1 MATIKQVSELAGVS
15 LATVSRVIND
25 TDQVKPATRAK
36 VEDAM
41 KKLGYRPNFIA
52 QSLASNKSNTV
63 GYVVPELH
71 GSFFGDMLSGSEL
84 LLKKAKKHLFIAA
97 GHSNEEDEISAIE
110 SLLGRRCDALILH
123 LEAVSNDYL
132 INLANDNVDF
142 VIVNRYIPEIAD
154 RCISLDNVKGGYIA
168 TQTLIRYG
176 HRDIAYISGS
186 LWKSDAADRLSGHK
200 QALQDAGIPY
210 NRTRVFE
217 GNFQASSGYEG
228 MLSFLNS
235 GKAPT
240 AVACANDEMAYG
252 AADAI
257 RERGLSIPEDISL
270 VGFDNI
276 EFSRFSHPKLST
288 VNYPTRAIGETAAN
302 WILSRIYGQGPF
314 DATHIFVPEMI
325 SRDSIA
331 MIKSDS

>member
-1 MATIKQVSELAGVS
+1 MSTIKQVSELAGVS
-15 LATVSRVIND
+15 LATVSRVINN
-25 TDQVKPATRAK
+25 TDQVKAATRAK

-52 QSLASNKSNTV
+52 QSLASSKSNTV
-63 GYVVPELH
+63 GYVIPELH
-71 GSFFGDMLSGSEL
+71 GSFFGDMISGTEQ
-84 LLKKAKKHLFIAA
+84 LLKKAHKHMFIAA
-97 GHSNEEDEISAIE
+97 GHSNEEDEIKAIE

-132 INLANDNVDF
+132 INLAKDKVEF
-142 VIVNRYIPEIAD
+142 VVVNRYIEEIGD
-154 RCISLDNVKGGYIA
+154 RCVSLDNVRGGYIA
-168 TQTLIRYG
+168 TQSLIRYG

-200 QALQDAGIPY
+200 QALVDAGIPY
-210 NRTRVFE
+210 NRLRMFE

-228 MLSFLNS
+228 MLSFLGS
-235 GKAPT
+235 GNPPT

-257 RERGLSIPEDISL
+257 RESGLQIPDDISL

-276 EFSRFSHPKLST
+276 EFSRFLHPKLST
-288 VNYPTRAIGETAAN
+288 VHYPMRDIGETAAN
-302 WILSRIYGQGPF
+302 WILSRIYGHGPF
-314 DATHIFVPEMI
+314 DATHIFMPELI

-331 MIKSDS
+331 MAKQ